1 MREEDR
7 LAYMERIK
15 CQVPT
20 QMNGEILDRLI
31 RSHLE
36 QIPFENLDVID
47 FGRVPELGEDILFEK
62 IVRKKRGG
70 YCFEL
75 NILFRRL
82 LESLGLFVY
91 PVAARVLW
99 NRDYLPPVSHMGLV
113 ADIAGRKGFC
123 DVGYGGPG
131 PKGLLWLEEGEQSV
145 AGEWFRV
152 ERDVNG
158 DFFIQ
163 RLQGKEW
170 KRVLCFRDAPVE
182 ETDFQ
187 VLNFYCARNEKIIF
201 TQKRIVN
208 LCTPSGSK
216 ALTDMELTVREA
228 EKVYQTVYRDKGEL
242 EQGLRQEFGI
252 CVAFD

>member
-123 DVGYGGPG
+123 DTSS
-131 PKGLLWLEEGEQSV
+131 GL
-145 AGEWFRV
+145 AGS
-152 ERDVNG
+152 
-158 DFFIQ
+158 
-163 RLQGKEW
+163 
-170 KRVLCFRDAPVE
+170 A
-182 ETDFQ
+182 
-187 VLNFYCARNEKIIF
+187 
-201 TQKRIVN
+201 
-208 LCTPSGSK
+208 
-216 ALTDMELTVREA
+216 
-228 EKVYQTVYRDKGEL
+228 
-242 EQGLRQEFGI
+242 
-252 CVAFD
+252 

>member
-15 CQVPT
+15 CRIPAR
-20 QMNGEILDRLI
+20 MDGETLDRLI

-47 FGRVPELGEDILFEK
+47 FGKVPELDEDILFKK
-62 IVRKKRGG
+62 IVQKKRGG

-75 NILFRRL
+75 NILFKRL
-82 LESLGLFVY
+82 LESMGLFVY

-99 NRDYLPPVSHMGLV
+99 NRDYIPPVSHMGLV
-113 ADIAGRKGFC
+113 TDIAGRKGFC

-145 AGEWFRV
+145 AGERFRV
-152 ERDVNG
+152 ERAANG

-163 RLQGKEW
+163 RLHGKEW
-170 KRVLCFRDAPVE
+170 KQVLCFRDASVE

-187 VLNFYCARNEKIIF
+187 VLNFYCARNEKVIF

-208 LCTPSGSK
+208 LCMPSGSK
-216 ALTDMELTVREA
+216 ALTDMELTVREGK
-228 EKVYQTVYRDKGEL
+228 KVYQTMYRDKKEL
-242 EQGLRQEFGI
+242 EKGLLQEFGI
-252 CVAFD
+252 CVNLG

>member
-131 PKGLLWLEEGEQSV
+131 PKGLGSS
-145 AGEWFRV
+145 
-152 ERDVNG
+152 
-158 DFFIQ
+158 
-163 RLQGKEW
+163 
-170 KRVLCFRDAPVE
+170 LCRG
-182 ETDFQ
+182 
-187 VLNFYCARNEKIIF
+187 
-201 TQKRIVN
+201 
-208 LCTPSGSK
+208 SGSGW
-216 ALTDMELTVREA
+216 
-228 EKVYQTVYRDKGEL
+228 KGP
-242 EQGLRQEFGI
+242 
-252 CVAFD
+252 